1 MLRFPETPPCFA
13 DSNFIQQRVKVA
25 WLLKNKQS
33 FESTRLKFSWIHDQ
47 TRLSSSASFT
57 ASVIVSRQLSW
68 LENKTAQ
75 ALPHIF
81 IIWKQCFCIILL
93 IACSPILFAP
103 MVHWSYKR
111 RFPVQALL
119 TEETY
124 ALSVT
129 RVPVI
134 GSSIFCLKNLLRQR
148 NQYVGPF
155 WINWPIPA
163 QGQGCWFRGNLCLFY
178 YWLFRFQKPRT
189 SAKSYLGGF

>member
-47 TRLSSSASFT
+47 TRLSSSASFYSLGNCV
-57 ASVIVSRQLSW
+57 AAAFLARKQNS
-68 LENKTAQ
+68 
-75 ALPHIF
+75 LPHIF
-81 IIWKQCFCIILL
+81 IIWKQCFCIILF

-129 RVPVI
+129 RVSVI

-178 YWLFRFQKPRT
+178 Y
-189 SAKSYLGGF
+189 